1 VLCKYLFFKLR
12 FPSPRL
18 DDIYYQAPEQKLS
31 SYDRRWGMAT
41 ILRLPIPL
49 TAATCANE
57 RCIPRGKAASRRPRQ
72 GGVAA
77 RSTPPGGFIDFAPV
91 ARRCWV
97 AAVPLLARRRPVLLR
112 FSAREPLRPLQR
124 SPPYARHLPHR
135 SRHSLP
141 PPARRRPRRTPATT
155 LETPYAGC
163 SSLPAA
169 ASPTAPHARRPRLP
183 AVAFPTN
190 VTLIAPPSPTPAPLA
205 ANLRATATGRWRSSC
220 CRGGP
225 TPTAR
230 PPPPPPTSRGRPP
243 PYDPPQGV
251 ARTKK
256 AAREP
261 VSGTS
266 EKRRGRFGGQFFFF
280 FRRYDWGGTYASLRR
295 ERKPDAC
302 LGCGGDHR

>member
-1 VLCKYLFFKLR
+1 MGNGYDIAIAHSTNCCDVRQRTMHPARKSGFPAPATGGGCGTIHTTRRVHRLR
-12 FPSPRL
+12 AGCSPLLGR
-18 DDIYYQAPEQKLS
+18 
-31 SYDRRWGMAT
+31 T
-41 ILRLPIPL
+41 
-49 TAATCANE
+49 
-57 RCIPRGKAASRRPRQ
+57 
-72 GGVAA
+72 
-77 RSTPPGGFIDFAPV
+77 
-91 ARRCWV
+91 
-97 AAVPLLARRRPVLLR
+97 AVPLLARRRPVLLR
-112 FSAREPLRPLQR
+112 FTAREPLRPLQR
-124 SPPYARHLPHR
+124 SPPHARPLPHH

-243 PYDPPQGV
+243 PYHPPQGV